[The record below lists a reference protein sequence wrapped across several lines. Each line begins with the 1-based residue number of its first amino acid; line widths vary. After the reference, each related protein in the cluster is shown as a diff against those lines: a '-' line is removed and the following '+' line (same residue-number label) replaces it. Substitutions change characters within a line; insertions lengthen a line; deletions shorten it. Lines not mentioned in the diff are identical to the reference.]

1 MQAWFNIQ
9 KLFHV
14 IHHINMLKNKND
26 MIILVDAEKGFYKI
40 QSSLMAINNS
50 KNHLSKLGIE
60 ENFLR

>member
-1 MQAWFNIQ
+1 MKAWFNIQ

-14 IHHINMLKNKND
+14 THHINMLKNKNH

-40 QSSLMAINNS
+40 QSSLMAINS